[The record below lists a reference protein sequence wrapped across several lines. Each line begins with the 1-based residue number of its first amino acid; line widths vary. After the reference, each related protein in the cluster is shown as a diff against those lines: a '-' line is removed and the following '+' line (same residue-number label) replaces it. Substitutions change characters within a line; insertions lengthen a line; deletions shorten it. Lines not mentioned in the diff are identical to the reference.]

1 MLICIWPHFHGQN
14 MNTWGLSCSYF
25 LLWHPSTCSFLTHE
39 SLPSTLLSRSGPMG
53 VPLTVPYNN
62 DITALPAC
70 QPGREKKEMLIVI
83 SISPLTQNISGSVH
97 VDNRSQVVRSVCDL
111 CFFPP
116 PISGL
121 GWMRTVYTRS
131 VEQWKTERSKQVF
144 PLINTELFFL
154 SRTDWS
160 TTVIQLAANICV
172 NSSFLE
178 HFTSGSA
185 RVRKRERVQTWVV
198 SKTQRCSRLS
208 FLPVHL
214 SVSKASPAH
223 VSGCG
228 ALATASLVHG
238 LDHHPAGAAHPALWE
253 GKREGELMRCWHSTT
268 PRAAVGGGRRK

>member
-14 MNTWGLSCSYF
+14 MNTWGLPCSYF

-111 CFFPP
+111 CFFSP

-144 PLINTELFFL
+144 PLINTELFF
-154 SRTDWS
+154 
-160 TTVIQLAANICV
+160 
-172 NSSFLE
+172 SFPNRLINNCD
-178 HFTSGSA
+178 SA
-185 RVRKRERVQTWVV
+185 R
-198 SKTQRCSRLS
+198 SK
-208 FLPVHL
+208 HL
-214 SVSKASPAH
+214 CKQQLLGTFHIRISQSAEARASAD
-223 VSGCG
+223 VGCEQN
-228 ALATASLVHG
+228 T
-238 LDHHPAGAAHPALWE
+238 
-253 GKREGELMRCWHSTT
+253 
-268 PRAAVGGGRRK
+268 